1 MFFRFIDA
9 EYNPLY
15 LSKRSTQKSDSGEFL
30 DTMTF
35 ANMIDSQEYKGF
47 KRSTYSKL
55 YSFLEM
61 F

>member
-15 LSKRSTQKSDSGEFL
+15 LSKRTTKSTDSEEFL
-30 DTMTF
+30 DAMTY